1 LVAAVITYAVLHTTY
16 IEHLHMLDDKE
27 MQSILPYI
35 HSIVIRHT
43 NYTQFRTR
51 YNETPLN
58 FIEDPSYC
66 LNSDKYK
73 LLHPSVILEDR
84 YVVRDLEKNNLQ
96 REIIKKNMFDAVQGL
111 RVNQSK

>member
-1 LVAAVITYAVLHTTY
+1 
-16 IEHLHMLDDKE
+16 M
-27 MQSILPYI
+27 
-35 HSIVIRHT
+35 IRQT
-43 NYTQFRTR
+43 NFSVFKPR

-73 LLHPSVILEDR
+73 LIHPIVMMEDR

-96 REIIKKNMFDAVQGL
+96 REIIKKMMFDAV
-111 RVNQSK
+111 